1 VRRPAAPDDA
11 VTAAPLTVEPVVG
24 RSGVARLEGEVDASN
39 VARLATLTEGLAQDG
54 RVTLV
59 LDGLHYLDSAGFA
72 FLVELAG
79 RVDLRL
85 VAAPDAVVRRAM
97 DILALGEL
105 IPVFERL
112 DDAEGSAG
120 RSA

>member
-1 VRRPAAPDDA
+1 M
-11 VTAAPLTVEPVVG
+11 TAAPLTVELVAG
-24 RSGVARLEGEVDASN
+24 RSGAARVEGEVDASN

-59 LDGLHYLDSAGFA
+59 LDGLRYLDSAGFA
-72 FLVELAG
+72 FLIELAG

-85 VAAPDAVVRRAM
+85 VAGPGAVVRRAM

-105 IPVFERL
+105 IPVFDQL
-112 DDAEGSAG
+112 DDAG
-120 RSA
+120 

>member
-1 VRRPAAPDDA
+1 M
-11 VTAAPLTVEPVVG
+11 TAAPLTVEPVAG

-39 VARLATLTEGLAQDG
+39 VVRLARLTEGLAHDG
-54 RVTLV
+54 RLTLV

-85 VAAPDAVVRRAM
+85 VAGPRAVVRRAM

-105 IPVFERL
+105 IPVFDQL
-112 DDAEGSAG
+112 DGAD
-120 RSA
+120 